1 MDCLFCKINKREIS
15 ADVIYDDAEVLAFRD
30 INAQAPTHVL
40 VIPKKHIAT
49 IDDANANDEALLG
62 KMVLV
67 AKKTARDLG
76 IADNGYRLVF
86 NVKDHGGQEIYH
98 IHLHILGGRQ
108 MAWPPG

>member
-15 ADVIYDDAEVLAFRD
+15 ADIIYDDSEVLAFRD

-49 IDDANANDEALLG
+49 IDDANAADAALLG
-62 KMVLV
+62 KLVLV
-67 AKKTARDLG
+67 AQKIARDLG
-76 IADNGYRLVF
+76 LADNGYRLVF
-86 NVKDHGGQEIYH
+86 NVKDYGGQEIYH